1 MGWMRELFPMQS
13 DDVVLSDQK
22 LTEGDWLLAGGILI
36 ATIVVAVV
44 VSRLLRRVIT
54 HGIGHGF
61 AAILTARLIG
71 YVVFLI
77 GVSYSLT
84 TLGVRIG
91 PLLGALGLGGL
102 VLALALQPV
111 VENFVASVILQARRP
126 FTIGDTV
133 EIEGTI
139 GIVADIDSRTTLLRG
154 LDGTHIRVPNS
165 AVTSTTIVNL
175 TRDPIRR
182 SVLRVGV
189 AYDTDLA
196 QASEALSAAIRR
208 VPRVLTEPPPLVTI
222 EGFGNS
228 SIDFELLYWHRSDVP
243 SELATRTDL
252 TLAVHQGLAHEGI
265 TIAFPQ
271 VVVWSGSEAP
281 SGPYSQRPDR
291 VQTSHPGLDADDNS
305 GKRRTQWR
313 RQRNASSDDT
323 A

>member
-1 MGWMRELFPMQS
+1 MGWMRALLPMQS
-13 DDVVLSDQK
+13 DDVVRPDQR
-22 LTEGDWLLAGGILI
+22 LTEGDWFLAGGILV

-44 VSRLLRRVIT
+44 VSRLVRRVIT
-54 HGIGHGF
+54 HGIGHGI

-71 YVVFLI
+71 YVLFLI

-133 EIEGTI
+133 EIDGTR
-139 GIVADIDSRTTLLRG
+139 GVVADIDSRTTLLRG
-154 LDGTHIRVPNS
+154 LDGTQIRLPNS

-189 AYDTDLA
+189 AYDTDLT
-196 QASEALSAAIRR
+196 QASKALSEAIGR

-222 EGFGNS
+222 EGFGDS
-228 SIDFELLYWHRSDVP
+228 SIGFELLYWHRSDVP

-252 TLAVHQGLAHEGI
+252 TLAVHQALAHEAI

-271 VVVWSGSEAP
+271 VVVWSGRDDP
-281 SGPYSQRPDR
+281 NGPYSERPDR
-291 VQTSHPGLDADDNS
+291 VQTSHPGLDAEEPS

-313 RQRNASSDDT
+313 RQRNATPDDT